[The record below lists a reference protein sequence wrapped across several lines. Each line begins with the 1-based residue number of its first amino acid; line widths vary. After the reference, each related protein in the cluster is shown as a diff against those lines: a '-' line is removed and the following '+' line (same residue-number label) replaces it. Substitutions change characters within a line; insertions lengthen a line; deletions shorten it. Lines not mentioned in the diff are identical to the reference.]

1 MKRQI
6 KYETLVGLPFLLLA
20 IGLFIF
26 FQTKEIK
33 DFLPTSKVT
42 RIVITEGDTG
52 RSTTLDDQTDIKKV
66 LSYMEQMNFR
76 RRLHF
81 ARESYSYQI
90 TFYDNN
96 QPLTTIRFL
105 EKLVDINGF
114 HYSINNSNKRTLKQ
128 LVKGFLP

>member
-52 RSTTLDDQTDIKKV
+52 RSTTLDDQMDIKKI
-66 LSYMEQMNFR
+66 LSYMEQMTFR

-81 ARESYSYQI
+81 TRESYSYQI
-90 TFYDNN
+90 IFYNKN
-96 QPLTTIRFL
+96 QPLTIIRFL

-114 HYSINNSNKRTLKQ
+114 HYSMNNPNESTLKQ
-128 LVKGFLP
+128 LVKEFLP